1 MFKQDVKEEYQKLI
15 FKSEPQD
22 VKEEYDPDPVN
33 ISEHKV
39 IDDKFYFNN
48 NVTKI
53 FKSETQDVKEEYDP
67 EHKDPD
73 NRSYSND
80 NATKTSSW
88 EILI

>member
-1 MFKQDVKEEYQKLI
+1 MESQNIKEEYQEQIFKQNVKEEYQEWI
-15 FKSEPQD
+15 FKQEP
-22 VKEEYDPDPVN
+22 
-33 ISEHKV
+33 
-39 IDDKFYFNN
+39 
-48 NVTKI
+48 
-53 FKSETQDVKEEYDP
+53 QDVKEEYDP